1 MLPDFSHLGPTM
13 AGWRYFLG
21 ALQHLA
27 RLKMNEDGEIGQTL
41 SEQSSALL
49 ITVDALSEPNDTA
62 H

>member
-27 RLKMNEDGEIGQTL
+27 RLKMNEDGEIGQILQSRVVCYL
-41 SEQSSALL
+41 S
-49 ITVDALSEPNDTA
+49 
-62 H
+62 

>member
-1 MLPDFSHLGPTM
+1 M

-27 RLKMNEDGEIGQTL
+27 RLQMNEDEENGQTL
-41 SEQSSALL
+41 SEKSSVLL
-49 ITVDALSEPNDTA
+49 ITVDALSKPNDTV

>member
-1 MLPDFSHLGPTM
+1 M

-41 SEQSSALL
+41 SEQSSVLL
-49 ITVDALSEPNDTA
+49 ITVDALSEPSDTV

>member
-1 MLPDFSHLGPTM
+1 MLPNFLHLSPMM

-27 RLKMNEDGEIGQTL
+27 RLKMNEDEENGQTL
-41 SEQSSALL
+41 SEKSSVLL
-49 ITVDALSEPNDTA
+49 ITVDALSKPNDTV

>member
-1 MLPDFSHLGPTM
+1 MLPDFLHLSPTM

-27 RLKMNEDGEIGQTL
+27 RLQMNEDEENGQTL
-41 SEQSSALL
+41 SEKSSVLL
-49 ITVDALSEPNDTA
+49 ITVDDLSKPNDTV